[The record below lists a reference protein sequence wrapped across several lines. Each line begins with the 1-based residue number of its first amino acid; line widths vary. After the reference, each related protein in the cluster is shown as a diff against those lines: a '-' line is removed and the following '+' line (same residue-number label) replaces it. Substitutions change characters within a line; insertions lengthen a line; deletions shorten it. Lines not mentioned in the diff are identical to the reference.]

1 MLTVS
6 AVGGGGGGEAC
17 GVTVS
22 VAERDTPFSDAP
34 IVALKDEETDVV
46 LTVKFATVA
55 PAGIVTLAGTV
66 TTGELELV
74 KETVIGD
81 DEAALIV
88 TVPCEE
94 LPPVTLVGFKVKED
108 RTGVLAA
115 GGITVTTA
123 LCMESPKYAV
133 IVTSVG
139 AETGLAMKLT

>member
-6 AVGGGGGGEAC
+6 VVGDGGGGEAC

-22 VAERDTPFSDAP
+22 VAERDKPFSDAP
-34 IVALKDEETDVV
+34 IVALKDEETDDV

-66 TTGELELV
+66 TIGALELV
-74 KETVIGD
+74 RETVVGD
-81 DEAALIV
+81 DEAALII

-94 LPPVTLVGFKVKED
+94 LPPTTLVGFRVNED

-115 GGITVTTA
+115 GGMTVRTA
-123 LCMESPKYAV
+123 LCTESPKYAV